1 MTTEIPVNL
10 TIPYFA
16 VRCNDVMS
24 LAEMAAKVSNA
35 IGCRLAEGEYH
46 KLLGARGILLGMD
59 VGLYEWGGVRGRTFR
74 FEGEVES
81 SSFVDF
87 MRDKLV
93 HVNALDLSQ
102 VVVDVLTVETG
113 TSWRIPTAED
123 LAAEKTYGDEL
134 ERRFAS
140 EP

>member
-1 MTTEIPVNL
+1 MNL

-16 VRCNDVMS
+16 VRCNDAMS
-24 LAEMAAKVSNA
+24 LAEMAAKVSKA
-35 IGCRLAEGEYH
+35 IGCRLTEGEYH
-46 KLLGARGILLGMD
+46 KLPGARGVLLGMD

-81 SSFVDF
+81 SAFVEF
-87 MRDKLV
+87 MRDKSV
-93 HVNALDLSQ
+93 QVIALDLSQ
-102 VVVDVLTVETG
+102 AVADVLTVETG

-123 LAAEKTYGDEL
+123 FAAEKIYGDEL